1 MNSTKR
7 NAIVLAF
14 FTVFAGIN
22 AGQDQI
28 DQATL
33 NKDSSSAES
42 ATIQPTYL
50 ETLDGYATFGYHGYQ
65 LAHRLGRFASFFTR
79 WATMAYDQV
88 PETAKFAVTQLKRD
102 PQIISWKLL
111 PENSAEVVQHSG
123 STIAINMKLFSQL
136 TEQEQQ
142 LAVAQKVIR
151 SSYHGFFKDCAISM
165 ALSRALSCGLNIY
178 ATYSGQAFDYAINK
192 LELQPGD
199 MSYKLITTLKSTNN
213 TIARSALTKVFLM
226 YYIQSKINQSREM
239 SAAAAA
245 TAVLD
250 TATSCASIAKDVGT
264 SIADIVLLATA

>member
-1 MNSTKR
+1 MNSTNR

-14 FTVFAGIN
+14 FTIFAGIN

-28 DQATL
+28 DQTTL
-33 NKDSSSAES
+33 NKNNNSAKS
-42 ATIQPTYL
+42 ATVQPTYL
-50 ETLDGYATFGYHGYQ
+50 ETLDGYATFGYRGYQ

-79 WATMAYDQV
+79 WAIMAYDQV

-102 PQIISWKLL
+102 PQTISWKLL
-111 PENSAEVVQHSG
+111 PENSADVVRHSG

-151 SSYHGFFKDCAISM
+151 SSYHGFFKDFAMST
-165 ALSRALSCGLNIY
+165 ALGFAVSYGLNIY
-178 ATYSGQAFDYAINK
+178 VNCSGQAFDYAIDK
-192 LELQPGD
+192 LQLQPDD
-199 MSYKLITTLKSTNN
+199 MSYKLVTTLKSTNN
-213 TIARSALTKVFLM
+213 TIARSALTKAFLT
-226 YYIQSKINQSREM
+226 YYIQSKINQSREL
-239 SAAAAA
+239 SATAAA

-250 TATSCASIAKDVGT
+250 TATSCASIAKNVGA